1 MRSSTFYMMVG
12 LPASGKSFEADTLGA
27 VVRSSDD
34 LREEILGDVQEQGSN
49 GLIFDLLHSLVKADL
64 YSGADTVLDATNIN
78 ALRRKALLE
87 ELSLLPCKKVCIF
100 MKTPYAVC
108 VDRNRKRKRNVP
120 TEVMERMKRKLQ
132 EPTMDEGWDEIR
144 IITCKEGEINDRD

>member
-1 MRSSTFYMMVG
+1 MMVG

-27 VVRSSDD
+27 VVRSSDA
-34 LREEILGDVQEQGSN
+34 LREELLGDVQEQGSN

-100 MKTPYAVC
+100 MKTSYAVC
-108 VDRNRKRKRNVP
+108 VDRNCKRKRNVP

-144 IITCKEGEINDRD
+144 IITCKEDKINGRD